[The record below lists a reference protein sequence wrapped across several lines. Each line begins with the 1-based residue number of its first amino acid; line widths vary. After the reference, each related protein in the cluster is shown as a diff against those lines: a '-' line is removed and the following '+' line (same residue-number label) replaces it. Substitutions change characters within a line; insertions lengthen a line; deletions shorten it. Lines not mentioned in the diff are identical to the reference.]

1 MANSTTAPRAQ
12 RTFKGGTTP
21 ISTRVETYVVNDP
34 KPFGIV
40 TPLRLP
46 DKIGDTFKMTTNPI
60 DGIIDDFKNMLLT
73 NYGERVGKP
82 DFGAN
87 LQSLLTERISRDD
100 WDASAARLIRQT
112 TDKYMRGITIN
123 NVSSSEVQAKN
134 DGFSRVVIS
143 VIFSIPSLG
152 IQNRKLDL
160 NLINVS

>member
-1 MANSTTAPRAQ
+1 MANSTTAPRPT

-21 ISTRVETYVVNDP
+21 ITTRVETYVVNDP
-34 KPFGIV
+34 SPFGIV

-46 DKIGDTFKMTTNPI
+46 DKIGDTFKMTTNPV

-87 LQSLLTERISRDD
+87 LQSLLTERLSRDD
-100 WDASAARLIRQT
+100 WDESAGRLIRQT

-123 NVSSSEVQAKN
+123 NVLSAELQAQN
-134 DGFSRVVIS
+134 DGFSRTMITVIY
-143 VIFSIPSLG
+143 SIPTLG
-152 IQNRKLDL
+152 IQDRRLEI
-160 NLINVS
+160 NLVNVS